1 MHIPDAVLPPLVW
14 IGGYAV
20 AGGIAGAVLRRFDE
34 RRIPQMAVMSSV
46 FFVAS
51 SIPLPLPG
59 AASLHPLLN
68 GLVGVVLGWQ
78 AIPAIFLSLFLQFL
92 LLGHGGLTSLGV
104 NTLTMGGGAIA
115 GHYAFRLRRVLGRPA
130 GTGKPRLEVAFACLA
145 GAAGVIVSG
154 ALYFAVLSSV
164 DSNFRAAS
172 KAVLIGHLP
181 LLVIE
186 PAVTASA
193 VAFLCKVKP
202 ELVGGLAVRP

>member
-1 MHIPDAVLPPLVW
+1 MHIPDAMLPPLVW

-20 AGGIAGAVLRRFDE
+20 AGGISGAVLRRFDE
-34 RRIPQMAVMSSV
+34 RQIPRVAVMSSV

-59 AASLHPLLN
+59 ATPMHFLLN

-78 AIPAIFLSLFLQFL
+78 AFPAIFLALTLQFL

-115 GHYAFRLRRVLGRPA
+115 GHYAFRLRRLFGRPA
-130 GTGKPRLEVAFACLA
+130 GAGKGVDVAFASLA

-154 ALYFAVLSSV
+154 ALYFAVLCSV
-164 DSNFRAAS
+164 SKDFRAYSGAN
-172 KAVLIGHLP
+172 LIAHLP
-181 LLVIE
+181 LLVVE
-186 PAVTASA
+186 PVVTASA

-202 ELVGGLAVRP
+202 ELVDGYPVRS